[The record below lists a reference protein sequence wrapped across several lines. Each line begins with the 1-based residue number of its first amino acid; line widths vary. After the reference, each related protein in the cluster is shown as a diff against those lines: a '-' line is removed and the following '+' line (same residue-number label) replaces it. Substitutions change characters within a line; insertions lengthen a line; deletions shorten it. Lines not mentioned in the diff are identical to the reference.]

1 MRKIIL
7 SFIIF
12 SFVLSPVLFI
22 VNAAGLVPCEGIAC
36 TWNDLYALVANIINF
51 MVYTLALPLAA
62 IFIVWGGFL
71 IMTAGGS
78 QSRFESGK
86 ESVKWAVI
94 GLVIV
99 LAAWLIISLIIQA
112 LCGATS
118 LTGQFDISF
127 EPWKAVENCQLESVE
142 GVGQ

>member
-7 SFIIF
+7 VFIIL
-12 SFVLSPVLFI
+12 SFVLGFTSSI
-22 VNAAGLVPCEGIAC
+22 TNAAGLVPCEGTAC
-36 TWNDLYALVANIINF
+36 TWNHLYALVANIINF
-51 MVYTLALPLAA
+51 MVYTLALPLTV

-71 IMTAGGS
+71 VMTAGGS

-86 ESVKWAVI
+86 QAITWAVI
-94 GLVIV
+94 GLVVV

-127 EPWKAVENCQLESVE
+127 EPWKAVKNCTLEDVDR
-142 GVGQ
+142 VGP